1 MMMEY
6 GLGQL
11 HESFGNIEDDD
22 IMTGQLQE
30 TILMA
35 MNSFLRE
42 ATLGWHPGLCVLG
55 PGPFSVVKCSPLSL
69 LSTNGQASHWGLC

>member
-1 MMMEY
+1 M
-6 GLGQL
+6 
-11 HESFGNIEDDD
+11 
-22 IMTGQLQE
+22 
-30 TILMA
+30 MA

-69 LSTNGQASHWGLC
+69 LSANGQASHWGLC